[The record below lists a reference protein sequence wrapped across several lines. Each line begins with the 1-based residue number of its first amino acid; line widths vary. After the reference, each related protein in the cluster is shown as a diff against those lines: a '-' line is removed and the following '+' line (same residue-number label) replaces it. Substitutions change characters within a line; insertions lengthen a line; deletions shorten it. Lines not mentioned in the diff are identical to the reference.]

1 MEQRNNVNL
10 SLFIQLA
17 RVNNHQMNKKRSQE
31 YQSMDLEYVT
41 GQINP
46 VIREWSWKKTL
57 TEKNKKMHNDYI
69 PNILQM
75 TAIDILVIYKCRC
88 RIEGLL

>member
-1 MEQRNNVNL
+1 
-10 SLFIQLA
+10 
-17 RVNNHQMNKKRSQE
+17 MNEKRSQE

-46 VIREWSWKKTL
+46 VICEWSWKKTP
-57 TEKNKKMHNDYI
+57 TEKNKKIHNDYI
-69 PNILQM
+69 SNILQM
-75 TAIDILVIYKCRC
+75 TTIDVLVIYKCWC

>member
-1 MEQRNNVNL
+1 MLTFPYSYNWQEL
-10 SLFIQLA
+10 TTTKWI
-17 RVNNHQMNKKRSQE
+17 KKERSQE

-75 TAIDILVIYKCRC
+75 TAIDILVIYKCWC

>member
-1 MEQRNNVNL
+1 
-10 SLFIQLA
+10 
-17 RVNNHQMNKKRSQE
+17 MNENRSQE

-46 VIREWSWKKTL
+46 VICEWSWKKTPA
-57 TEKNKKMHNDYI
+57 EKNKKIHNDYI

-75 TAIDILVIYKCRC
+75 TTIDVLVIYKCWC